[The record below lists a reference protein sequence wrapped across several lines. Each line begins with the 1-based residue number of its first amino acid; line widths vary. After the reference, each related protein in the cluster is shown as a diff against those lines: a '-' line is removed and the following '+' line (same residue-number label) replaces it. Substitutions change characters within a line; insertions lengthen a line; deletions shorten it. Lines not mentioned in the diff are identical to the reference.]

1 MPHLVNL
8 VVHDPSKVNE
18 VIDAWLDAGVTGMT
32 LLDSSGW
39 KRATQTHEMRDD
51 VPLMP
56 SVRALLRGEEE
67 RSRMLF
73 SVVDDEFD
81 LDALIRATEGVLGR
95 LDADENGI
103 LFVVPV
109 TRTAGLR
116 PEAEPRG
123 E

>member
-8 VVHDPSKVNE
+8 VVHDPGKVND

-39 KRATQTHEMRDD
+39 KRAAEVHELRDD

-67 RSRMLF
+67 RSRMVF
-73 SVVDDEFD
+73 SVVADDFD
-81 LDALIRATEGVLGR
+81 LDALIEATESVLGR
-95 LDADENGI
+95 LDEDENGI

-109 TRTAGLR
+109 TRTVGLR
-116 PEAEPRG
+116 SKEEDRR

>member
-18 VIDAWLDAGVTGMT
+18 VIDAWLEAGVMGMT

-39 KRATQTHEMRDD
+39 KRAAEAHEMRDD
-51 VPLMP
+51 IPLMP

-67 RSRMLF
+67 RGRMVF
-73 SVVDDEFD
+73 SVVEEDFD
-81 LDALIRATEGVLGR
+81 LEALIEATEKVLGR
-95 LDADENGI
+95 LDEDENGI

-116 PEAEPRG
+116 SKEEPRH